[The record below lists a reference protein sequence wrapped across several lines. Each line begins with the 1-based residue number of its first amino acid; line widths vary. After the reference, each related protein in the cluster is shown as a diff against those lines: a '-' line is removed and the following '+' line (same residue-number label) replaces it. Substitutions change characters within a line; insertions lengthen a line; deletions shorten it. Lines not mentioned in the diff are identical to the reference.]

1 MRMRARQGVRV
12 KEGGAGV
19 GLPLRIGAR
28 LLCTLGLTA
37 LVGRAGPALAQA
49 GEPFSTLRHWVD
61 TQPLAAGF
69 HFVPSGGQGGQLYAC
84 RFGGY
89 ETIVRVFLV
98 EDRIVKEQVEVELP
112 ADRQDAVALGI
123 ISRFF
128 YEFYG
133 GRVPLKVLWDE
144 VNNMRTSLARTGL
157 REVSGNYLGFELGL
171 RLDTSPDNSYMSVE
185 QQTWGTL
192 FWRGDASLPRSEWP
206 AARVPGVRPAR
217 TVRAHPQRRGQ
228 KTSDRMTRIH
238 GTMGE

>member
-1 MRMRARQGVRV
+1 MRMKTRLAAL
-12 KEGGAGV
+12 GGRGGM
-19 GLPLRIGAR
+19 GLPVRMIGVR
-28 LLCTLGLTA
+28 LLCILAMTF
-37 LVGRAGPALAQA
+37 LVARAGPARAQG
-49 GEPFSTLRHWVD
+49 GEPFSTLRHWIG
-61 TQPLAAGF
+61 TQRLAAGF
-69 HFVPSGGQGGQLYAC
+69 HLVPSGGQGGKLYAC

-89 ETIVRVFLV
+89 ETIVRVYLV
-98 EDRIVKEQVEVELP
+98 DERIVQEQIEVELP

-144 VNNMRTSLARTGL
+144 VNTMRTTLARTGL
-157 REVSGNYLGFELGL
+157 REVSGDYLGFDLGL

-206 AARVPGVRPAR
+206 AVRVPAVRPTR
-217 TVRAHPQRRGQ
+217 TLRPRPGR
-228 KTSDRMTRIH
+228 
-238 GTMGE
+238 